1 MPQKRLCKNK
11 FKKRIM
17 KTTDRTLSQILAELN
32 EQGFKEQ
39 FTAKEKNI
47 VATASKKEY
56 TPYQLKIVKTYRFD
70 GMTNPGDEE
79 EIFVIEANDGTRGT
93 LIMAGGPDQSQNVEL
108 VKEIPEAAP
117 LD

>member
-1 MPQKRLCKNK
+1 METN
-11 FKKRIM
+11 
-17 KTTDRTLSQILAELN
+17 DRTLSQVLAELS
-32 EQGFKEQ
+32 EKGFKE
-39 FTAKEKNI
+39 NI
-47 VATASKKEY
+47 MATASKKEY
-56 TPYQLKIVKTYRFD
+56 TPYQLKIVNTYRFD
-70 GMTNPGDEE
+70 GMTDPGDEE

>member
-1 MPQKRLCKNK
+1 
-11 FKKRIM
+11 M
-17 KTTDRTLSQILAELN
+17 KTNDRTLSQVLAELN
-32 EQGFKEQ
+32 EKGFKEQ
-39 FTAKEKNI
+39 FTAKEKSI

-56 TPYQLKIVKTYRFD
+56 TPYQLKIVDTFRFD

-93 LIMAGGPDQSQNVEL
+93 LIMAGGPDQSQNVDL

>member
-1 MPQKRLCKNK
+1 METN
-11 FKKRIM
+11 
-17 KTTDRTLSQILAELN
+17 DRTLSQVLSELTKK
-32 EQGFKEQ
+32 GFTEQ
-39 FTAKEKNI
+39 FVANEENI
-47 VATASKKEY
+47 MATASKKEY
-56 TPYQLKIVKTYRFD
+56 TPYQLKIVNTYRFD
-70 GMTNPGDEE
+70 GMTDPGDEE